1 MFSVWS
7 EVFFTWV
14 FNSAGM
20 VCSLNSCS
28 AFRIDPKARCQLPV
42 LDLPDLPVSRVLLCL
57 LLPSVPIPAAVLGSL
72 LLLSGVSGCV
82 VGAPQKWRDKPLPA
96 PEPAP
101 APTRRLSAGC
111 RSGASLPRPSCH
123 RCPIPMTYAGSGRC
137 GAGRT
142 GGLPWVLA
150 GRAGA
155 DFLLLS
161 V

>member
-82 VGAPQKWRDKPLPA
+82 VGAPQKWRLEPVLRKRSHCSERPRTTAREQPLLTTAKKKP
-96 PEPAP
+96 ERQ
-101 APTRRLSAGC
+101 RR
-111 RSGASLPRPSCH
+111 RSTAKNTEVDYHSLLQ
-123 RCPIPMTYAGSGRC
+123 GS
-137 GAGRT
+137 
-142 GGLPWVLA
+142 
-150 GRAGA
+150 
-155 DFLLLS
+155 S
-161 V
+161 

>member
-101 APTRRLSAGC
+101 APHKEAERRLPLRSIATPPELPPLPHSHDVCGKWAL
-111 RSGASLPRPSCH
+111 RSGQDRRAALGP
-123 RCPIPMTYAGSGRC
+123 GGQSGR
-137 GAGRT
+137 
-142 GGLPWVLA
+142 
-150 GRAGA
+150 
-155 DFLLLS
+155 
-161 V
+161 